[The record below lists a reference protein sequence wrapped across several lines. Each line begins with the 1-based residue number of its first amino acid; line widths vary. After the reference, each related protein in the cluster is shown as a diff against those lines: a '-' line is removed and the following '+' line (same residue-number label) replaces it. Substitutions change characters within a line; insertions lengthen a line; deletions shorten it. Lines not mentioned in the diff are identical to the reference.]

1 MSVKPILNNKYDE
14 LFTSLMNG
22 NNFHGIHTIRDIT
35 ISIKYDK
42 FNTIISILKSIIMS
56 RIVMSR
62 IVNVTNCN
70 VTNCRLRIVMS
81 QIVCIPIFTESKC

>member
-1 MSVKPILNNKYDE
+1 MHDLINSAIYIIYNKYDE

-62 IVNVTNCN
+62 IVGYE
-70 VTNCRLRIVMS
+70 L
-81 QIVCIPIFTESKC
+81 